1 VDAEAETPLACQNG
15 QHVMGCAPIATVA
28 TKPFNASHSGMAF
41 YGCLLCGYG
50 GQLVA
55 EVFSWRQASGSAVLV
70 AGRRQQ

>member
-1 VDAEAETPLACQNG
+1 MNSEDEIPLSCQKG

-28 TKPFNASHSGMAF
+28 TKPLIASYSGSAF
-41 YGCLLCGYG
+41 YGCLLCGHD

-70 AGRRQQ
+70 AGRSQ